1 MSTVPEPSRAERR
14 AGDREAARRRE
25 AADLLRVAA
34 SMCEY
39 AAGQLA
45 DGLPPEQA
53 RAAALETAGELAVVA
68 EVLRRKVR
76 LGPAERRAL
85 AVQLHALGVPRREM
99 GWRLGVS
106 EVSVRHYLRRA
117 GIGPAGPRPGG
128 S

>member
-1 MSTVPEPSRAERR
+1 MRAPTGDAEQKR
-14 AGDREAARRRE
+14 AMREQARRRE
-25 AADLLRVAA
+25 AEAMLRLTAA
-34 SMCEY
+34 MCEY

-45 DGLPPEQA
+45 DGLSPGQA
-53 RAAALETAGELAVVA
+53 RAAALEAAGELAVVA

-106 EVSVRHYLRRA
+106 EVSVRHYLRAA
-117 GIGPAGPRPGG
+117 GIGPAGPRPG